1 MLVPAPVTPAIVSAS
16 PQQAL
21 HSARRTW
28 RQKSPRNY
36 TYRLQL
42 SCYCTSDSV
51 QPRTYVVRDRKPRH
65 PPKGFKDVATMWRVF
80 KLVQNAIDDK
90 PDGFYAEYYPNG
102 ALKLLQVDSI
112 KEAVDDEYSW
122 SLDKFRRLH

>member
-1 MLVPAPVTPAIVSAS
+1 MLVPAPVTPATAPAN

-21 HSARRTW
+21 SSARRTW
-28 RQKSPRNY
+28 RQKSPRSY

-42 SCYCTSDSV
+42 FCYCTSDSV

-65 PPKGFKDVATMWRVF
+65 PPKGFKSVATMWRVF
-80 KLVQNAIDDK
+80 KLVQDAIDEK
-90 PDGFYAEYYPNG
+90 PDSLYVDYYPNG
-102 ALKLLQVDSI
+102 ALKLLQVDRI
-112 KEAVDDEYSW
+112 REAVDDEYSW